1 MSTVSTS
8 IQLHDRVSAT
18 IGNIVSA
25 IENVCSAFDSVEQS
39 MDGGFNSSAI
49 DSARAALSSA
59 VVEADRLGDEIE
71 QNANNQNKFTE
82 EVEDSQASMD
92 GLVKKAMGLAGAF
105 FSVREVFG
113 FVSNAME
120 GSNLESSIQAQLK
133 NVLRNTGAVEG
144 AFEDLKEAADSFE
157 ENGMFGGAEMLAG
170 AGELATYISD
180 PEAIKSMM
188 GTLADYATGMSGG
201 GALNSDQIVEYG
213 TQLGKAL
220 MGTYDGLKK
229 KGFELTDVQKKI
241 IDGTA
246 TQAETAMALGVTM
259 EEVAN
264 MSADMQSAM
273 VLDSVIGESWDGLYE
288 SMSNTPEGKVAS
300 LNNAWGDVMDSIGH
314 QLTPYVMHLY
324 DIIMENMPHIK
335 NLMLNITESLGS
347 VIAFVGLLT
356 NAIGKVGGFVADNWE
371 IISPIIGGAIAMLSV
386 YLIVTKGVELATK
399 AWAAAQAFFNGVM
412 ALNPVYL
419 IIMGVI
425 LLISLIYSI
434 IGAINKLTGKSISAT
449 GVIVGALMTAVAF
462 IWNLFVGL
470 VELVSGVVNFFYNK
484 FVAFANFFAN
494 VFKDPIGSIIHLFGD
509 MADRVLGVIESVAKA
524 IDAVFGSNL
533 ASSVSGWRT
542 SLDGWIEDKA
552 AKYGNG
558 KYEEVV
564 EKLELD
570 ASSFGMSRWAYG
582 DAYKTG
588 YEWGANFGKSPEE
601 NLLEGINDKLGGI
614 SDSAEETASNT
625 KGLSDTQEDLAY
637 LRDIAERDII
647 NRYTTSEI
655 KIEQTN
661 HNSIASDMDIDG
673 IMSKWNADFIE
684 ILETAAEGVH
694 A

>member
-8 IQLHDRVSAT
+8 IQLHDRVTST
-18 IGNIVSA
+18 INNIVSA
-25 IENVCSAFDSVEQS
+25 IENICSAFDSVEQS

-49 DSARAALSSA
+49 DSARMALSSA

-71 QNANNQNKFTE
+71 QNVMNQDNFNKELQEGVNN
-82 EVEDSQASMD
+82 AD
-92 GLVKKAMGLAGAF
+92 GLTNSILGMVGAYASFQGAQKLVNLSDEYIQTSARLEMMNDGLQDADELQQMIFQSAQRSRGSYQATADAVAKLGLNAGDAFNSTKEIVAFSEQLNKQFVIAGTETSAMQGAMTQLVQALGAGAL
-105 FSVREVFG
+105 RGDEL
-113 FVSNAME
+113 N
-120 GSNLESSIQAQLK
+120 SI
-133 NVLRNTGAVEG
+133 
-144 AFEDLKEAADSFE
+144 FEAAPNLIQTIADYMGVPLGSIK
-157 ENGMFGGAEMLAG
+157 
-170 AGELATYISD
+170 ELASEGVITA
-180 PEAIKSMM
+180 E
-188 GTLADYATGMSGG
+188 
-201 GALNSDQIVEYG
+201 IV
-213 TQLGKAL
+213 
-220 MGTYDGLKK
+220 
-229 KGFELTDVQKKI
+229 
-241 IDGTA
+241 
-246 TQAETAMALGVTM
+246 
-259 EEVAN
+259 
-264 MSADMQSAM
+264 
-273 VLDSVIGESWDGLYE
+273 
-288 SMSNTPEGKVAS
+288 
-300 LNNAWGDVMDSIGH
+300 
-314 QLTPYVMHLY
+314 
-324 DIIMENMPHIK
+324 K
-335 NLMLNITESLGS
+335 N
-347 VIAFVGLLT
+347 
-356 NAIGKVGGFVADNWE
+356 
-371 IISPIIGGAIAMLSV
+371 AMLSASAETNAQFEQMPMTWGQV
-386 YLIVTKGVELATK
+386 WTGVLNRLYMASVPILEAISWLAQNWSILEPIVIGVASALLIYLGATKGVELATK
-399 AWAAAQAFFNGVM
+399 AWAATQAFFNSVM
-412 ALNPVYL
+412 ALNPVFL

-425 LLISLIYSI
+425 LLISLIYAV
-434 IGAINKLTGKSISAT
+434 IGVINKVTGKSISAT
-449 GVIVGALMTAVAF
+449 GVIVGALMSAVAF

-533 ASSVSGWRT
+533 ASSVSGWRN
-542 SLDGWIEDKA
+542 SLGGWIEDKA

-558 KYEEVV
+558 KYEEVM

-588 YEWGANFGKSPEE
+588 YEWGANLGKGSEMD
-601 NLLEGINDKLGGI
+601 LLDGIYDKLGDI
-614 SDSAEETASNT
+614 SNSAEETASNT

-673 IMSKWNADFIE
+673 IMSKWNADFTE